1 MGWNSEATPCNKC
14 VQNSC
19 GGCAS
24 RRTCLNGTV
33 GGPSGDEKCLLGWV
47 YGDDNFCPNC
57 ARRSSCADCY
67 TDPNC
72 VFCGNSDNCVDLTPN
87 LGQCQP
93 KLSNAC
99 ACHMRESCSE
109 CQADTDQSCF
119 WCPEKRR
126 CFAAGESV
134 PSVCS
139 STTVTTCPV
148 CSSTNNCQH
157 CGQMD
162 GCAWCGGQCQ
172 EETKCP
178 VNSIVPN
185 CDEYCKTLTECEPCI
200 FAEGCNW
207 CAKLGRCEGADVNH
221 LQPCGGLYA
230 HTCPGVGGS
239 SFDAGS
245 FFGGMALVLGLAGGA
260 ALGIFGYKYY
270 RRRSAYSVV

>member
-109 CQADTDQSCF
+109 CQADTDQS
-119 WCPEKRR
+119 RR
-126 CFAAGESV
+126 APCARPPTIVSTAARW
-134 PSVCS
+134 
-139 STTVTTCPV
+139 T
-148 CSSTNNCQH
+148 
-157 CGQMD
+157 
-162 GCAWCGGQCQ
+162 
-172 EETKCP
+172 
-178 VNSIVPN
+178 
-185 CDEYCKTLTECEPCI
+185 
-200 FAEGCNW
+200 
-207 CAKLGRCEGADVNH
+207 
-221 LQPCGGLYA
+221 
-230 HTCPGVGGS
+230 
-239 SFDAGS
+239 
-245 FFGGMALVLGLAGGA
+245 A
-260 ALGIFGYKYY
+260 ALGVAASA
-270 RRRSAYSVV
+270 RRRPSVLSTALCPIATSTARR